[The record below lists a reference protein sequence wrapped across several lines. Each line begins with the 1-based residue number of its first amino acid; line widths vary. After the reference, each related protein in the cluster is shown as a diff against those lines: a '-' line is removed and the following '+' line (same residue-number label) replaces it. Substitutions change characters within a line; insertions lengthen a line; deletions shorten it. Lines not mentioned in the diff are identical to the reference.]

1 MLLYT
6 NIAIDNNKEQDL
18 FNSMKAEHVLCRES
32 GMEKTKFGVMVQIV
46 YCMLV
51 YSPLAQKKK
60 KKKFCGI
67 SQGN

>member
-6 NIAIDNNKEQDL
+6 NIAIDNNKEQDP
-18 FNSMKAEHVLCRES
+18 FNSMKAEHLLCREN
-32 GMEKTKFGVMVQIV
+32 GMEKTKFGMMVQIV

-60 KKKFCGI
+60 DLWNI
-67 SQGN
+67 SR